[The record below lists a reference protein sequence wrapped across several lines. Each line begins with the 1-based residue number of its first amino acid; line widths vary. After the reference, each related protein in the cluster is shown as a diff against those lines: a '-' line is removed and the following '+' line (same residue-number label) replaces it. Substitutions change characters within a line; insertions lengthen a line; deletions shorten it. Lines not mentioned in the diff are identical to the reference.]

1 MHQYRANEVST
12 WAHTFDRRAA
22 SFLKITNIQIGRN
35 GFRSTAGVGV
45 GVCARARVRV
55 GAGASADVD
64 MCVGLDASEGGD
76 CAATCARAG
85 ATFLK
90 RIHPFEVMPLILI
103 VVPAPGTQA

>member
-76 CAATCARAG
+76 CAATCAHAG